1 MMTREEFDRERHATF
16 ANFLLD
22 SWGILESEIYG
33 RLDLPGR
40 EIICEFGAGAQ
51 GIVFMT
57 EDGGFVKVTESERE
71 AAFAA
76 TIRDWNLPEFP
87 SIHDVYA
94 FTLGT
99 QQLFAIYRESVDDYL
114 GPFPDEALD
123 DLVHEAMEDARME
136 PPSFEA
142 LDRLRRLAPHHH
154 AEITDLLTAL
164 DRLADRTGLRVY
176 DLHSENI
183 GQTDDGRVV
192 VRDFGMNALTFAQ
205 IDDAVRSIQEL
216 PDSVVELAA

>member
-16 ANFLLD
+16 ANFLID
-22 SWGILESEIYG
+22 SWGILESEIYD

-114 GPFPDEALD
+114 GPFPDETLE
-123 DLVHEAMEDARME
+123 DLVHEAMEDARIK

-154 AEITDLLTAL
+154 AEITDLLTGL

-183 GQTDDGRVV
+183 GRTDDGRVV

-205 IDDAVRSIQEL
+205 INDAVRSIQEL
-216 PDSVVELAA
+216 PDSVLELAA